1 MLKGKIHLTKLIQ
14 DSQEYG
20 SDDEF
25 MVSRVFFDLE
35 IEGKLH
41 RGLYTNIKQVVGSP
55 ISAEALE
62 VSAPVGYKGPFN
74 QGAFSKIASNYF
86 LKLVGPNGS
95 VFSLGNSQNIRMHNN
110 SMAIPESADFEI
122 DSPSGG
128 W

>member
-1 MLKGKIHLTKLIQ
+1 MLSAMLHLNKLVQ

-35 IEGKLH
+35 IEGNWH
-41 RGLYTNIKQVVGSP
+41 RGLYANIKQVVGSP
-55 ISAEALE
+55 ISANALE
-62 VSAPVGYKGPFN
+62 VSPPIGYKGPFN
-74 QGAFSKIASNYF
+74 QEAFSKAVANYF
-86 LKLVGPNGS
+86 LRLIGPNGS
-95 VFSLGNSQNIRMHNN
+95 VFSLGNSKNIRMQNN
-110 SMAIPESADFEI
+110 SMAVPENVGFII